1 MGMVYTTAVNCLVA
15 GGLVWRGIKVL
26 EDAGMVGRFFFV
38 HQQLLSFRL
47 SLLPGSS
54 PLSRCS
60 FLPFCRSLDRPLA
73 PRSLVDLPPSLSKKT
88 SRPKLAVCTMFTLS
102 MPRLS
107 MASFRCTTALAMCS
121 RPATATTL
129 LERRS
134 LAAMISQR
142 GTQHTSPNVR
152 PNSSGCHLTMHQTAV
167 ACTHSLAKTSLVVL
181 HRSR

>member
-26 EDAGMVGRFFFV
+26 EDAGMVGRLFCSSATSFV
-38 HQQLLSFRL
+38 RL

-88 SRPKLAVCTMFTLS
+88 SRPKLAVCTMFTLG